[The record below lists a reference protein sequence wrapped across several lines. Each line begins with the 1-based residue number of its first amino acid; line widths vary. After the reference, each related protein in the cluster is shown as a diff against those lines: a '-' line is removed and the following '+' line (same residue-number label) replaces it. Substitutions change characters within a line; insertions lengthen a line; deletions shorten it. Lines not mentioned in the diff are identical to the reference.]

1 MFYITDERQFEED
14 AIILK
19 VIESYCHSVNARFTV
34 HSGESN
40 CKFLKANWFRI
51 GLEIET
57 SQNIFCIIKKLCLF
71 FSNVRL

>member
-19 VIESYCHSVNARFTV
+19 VIEGYCLSVNARFTV

-40 CKFLKANWFRI
+40 CKFLI
-51 GLEIET
+51 GLIIIET
-57 SQNIFCIIKKLCLF
+57 VQRVFIT
-71 FSNVRL
+71 